1 MTLRAEIWEQPEV
14 LRGLLET
21 QIGAVEQVARA
32 IRRRGVEYVFL
43 AARGSSSHAGV
54 YANYLW
60 GIRNRLPVALAAPSL
75 FTRYERPPQLS
86 RALVVGI
93 SQSGQSPDIVE
104 VVAEGA
110 QQGALTVAI
119 TNDPGSPLAR
129 AAAHVLDIG
138 AGVEQAVAATKT
150 FTAQLMIVALLGA
163 LLDDAPAERLAE
175 LRRVPDQVRAVLE
188 QEQTVTRIAERCGE
202 LMRCIVL
209 GRGYSFAAV
218 LETALKLKELSAVA
232 ADPYSSAEFL
242 HGPVALVT
250 PGTPVLAIAPR
261 DAVFDDLVALL
272 RTLVHERGADLVLL
286 SDDAAALTMTGSAVR
301 LPAGVPEWLSPLV
314 SIVPA
319 QLFCY
324 HLTCRK
330 GLDPMAPRG
339 LQKVTLTH

>member
-1 MTLRAEIWEQPEV
+1 MTLRAEIWEQPDV

-21 QIGAVEQVARA
+21 QIGAVERVARA
-32 IRRRGVEYVFL
+32 IRQRGIEYVFL

-75 FTRYERPPQLS
+75 FTRYARPPQLR

-119 TNDPGSPLAR
+119 TNDSGSPLAH
-129 AAAHVLDIG
+129 AAAHVLDIS

-175 LRRVPDQVRAVLE
+175 LRRVPDQVRAALE
-188 QEQTVTRIAERCGE
+188 QEQPVARIAERYRE
-202 LMRCIVL
+202 LTRCIVL

-261 DAVFDDLVALL
+261 DAVFADLAALL

-286 SDDAAALTMTGSAVR
+286 SDDEAALALTGSAVR
-301 LPAGVPEWLSPLV
+301 LPGGVPEWLSPLV

-324 HLTCRK
+324 HLTCCK
-330 GLDPMAPRG
+330 GLDPLAPRG